1 MKMAVAEPATF
12 AGIVGNE
19 AALRLLERDLRSGE
33 ATHAYL
39 FYGPPGI
46 GKRTVALRFGAAL
59 VAGGNAA
66 AADRA
71 RRGLHPDL
79 SEIEPEGAFTTIGQV
94 REVVRLAASRPF
106 EGARRVFILEADT
119 LNVQAA
125 NALLKTLEEPEG
137 EAAFVLLAASREGV
151 LPTILSRARAVRF
164 NPVATNAVARY
175 LEERG
180 VAGPKL
186 AAALGRGS
194 VGLSLRYAQENE
206 LKELREATFGAGFSL
221 LGDFEERSR
230 AVGEIM
236 ARAEAV
242 GSAKET
248 AFLEGFEEPD
258 RRAREGAKR
267 AARAARDGAVR
278 EALELLALM
287 YRDAAAIQA
296 GAPELAAN
304 VDRVEEI
311 RRRVEEYPGAD
322 WAGAAL
328 LLGEARAALAYNVS
342 PEAILEVTLSR
353 IRRRVLEPSRGS
365 WTFASRGGRP
375 RGSATP
381 GTSTSGSAT
390 G

>member
-1 MKMAVAEPATF
+1 VAEPATF
-12 AGIVGNE
+12 TGVIGHD
-19 AALRLLERDLRSGE
+19 AALRSLEGVLTSGDV
-33 ATHAYL
+33 AQAYL
-39 FYGPPGI
+39 FYGPPGV
-46 GKRTVALRFGAAL
+46 GKRTVARRFGAAL
-59 VAGGNAA
+59 VAGGDPGAE
-66 AADRA
+66 DRA

-79 SEIEPEGAFTTIGQV
+79 TEVRPEGAFTTIGQV

-137 EAAFVLLAASREGV
+137 ETVFVLLATSREGV
-151 LPTILSRARAVRF
+151 LPTILSRAQAVRY
-164 NPVATNAVARY
+164 NPVPAKVVARF

-180 VAGPKL
+180 VEQPGL

-194 VGLSLRYAQENE
+194 VGLSLRYAQERE
-206 LKELREATFGAGFSL
+206 LKELREAIFEAGFSL
-221 LGDFEERSR
+221 GRDFEERTTV
-230 AVGEIM
+230 VGEIV

-242 GSAKET
+242 GAARES
-248 AFLEGFEEPD
+248 AFLDGFEEPD
-258 RRAREGAKR
+258 RRAREQAKR
-267 AARAARDGAVR
+267 LGRAARDGAVR
-278 EALELLALM
+278 EALDLLALV
-287 YRDAAAIQA
+287 YRDAAAIEA
-296 GAPELAAN
+296 GAEELVAN
-304 VDRVEEI
+304 VDRIEEL
-311 RRRVEEYPGAD
+311 RRRAEEYPEAD

-328 LLGEARAALAYNVS
+328 KLGEARAALAYNVS
-342 PEAILEVTLSR
+342 PEAILEVELSR

-365 WTFASRGGRP
+365 LTSASRGGRP

>member
-1 MKMAVAEPATF
+1 MAEPATF
-12 AGIVGNE
+12 AGIIGNE
-19 AALRLLERDLRSGE
+19 TALRLLERALQSGE
-33 ATHAYL
+33 VTHAYL
-39 FYGPPGI
+39 FYGPRGV
-46 GKRTVALRFGAAL
+46 GKRTVARRFGAAL
-59 VAGGNAA
+59 AAGGDARA
-66 AADRA
+66 EDRA

-79 SEIEPEGAFTTIGQV
+79 LEVEPEGAFTTIGQV

-106 EGARRVFILEADT
+106 EGARRVFVLEADT

-137 EAAFVLLAASREGV
+137 EVVFVLLAASREGV
-151 LPTILSRARAVRF
+151 LPTILSRAQAVRF
-164 NPVATNAVARY
+164 NPVPTRLVAGL

-180 VAGPKL
+180 TEQPGL

-194 VGLSLRYAQENE
+194 VGLSLRYAEERE
-206 LKELREATFGAGFSL
+206 LQELRGAVFEAGFSW
-221 LGDFEERSR
+221 GDFEERNR
-230 AVGEIM
+230 AVGEIV

-242 GSAKET
+242 GEARE
-248 AFLEGFEEPD
+248 AAYLEGFEEPSS

-267 AARAARDGAVR
+267 AGRAARDGAVR
-278 EALELLALM
+278 EALELLALV
-287 YRDAAAIQA
+287 YRDAAAIAA
-296 GAPELAAN
+296 GAPELVVN

-311 RRRVEEYPGAD
+311 RHKVEEHEGAD

-353 IRRRVLEPSRGS
+353 IRRRVLEPSPGS
-365 WTFASRGGRP
+365 WTSASRGGRP

-390 G
+390 A